1 MKELKIKTIHDN
13 EYDIEINSLL
23 SATQIDKIA
32 QAVIKLET
40 YLEREQMICYLVL
53 NYCTNIDKEII
64 EDTDPDVIMRSGL
77 WEAVKTAVYN
87 FYEIE
92 DAIKFYE
99 SPVRM
104 LAEIADVLPD
114 LTKQL
119 QGVDLGE
126 VIKSGLSKR

>member
-13 EYDIEINSLL
+13 EYDIEINPLL

-32 QAVIKLET
+32 QEVIKLET

-53 NYCTNIDKEII
+53 NYCTNIDKGII

-126 VIKSGLSKR
+126 VIKSGLFK

>member
-1 MKELKIKTIHDN
+1 MKELKTKTIHND
-13 EYDIEINSLL
+13 EYDVEINALL

-32 QAVIKLET
+32 QEVIKLGT

-53 NYCTNIDKEII
+53 NYCTDIDKEAI
-64 EDTDPDVIMRSGL
+64 EDADPDVIMQSGL
-77 WEAVKTAVYN
+77 WEAVKSSVYN

-126 VIKSGLSKR
+126 VIKSGLSK

>member
-1 MKELKIKTIHDN
+1 MKELKTKTIHND
-13 EYDIEINSLL
+13 EYDVEINALL

-32 QAVIKLET
+32 QEVIKLGT

-53 NYCTNIDKEII
+53 NYCTNIDKETI
-64 EDTDPDVIMRSGL
+64 EDADPDVIMQSGL
-77 WEAVKTAVYN
+77 WEAVKSSVYN

-126 VIKSGLSKR
+126 VIKSGLSK

>member
-1 MKELKIKTIHDN
+1 MKELKTKTIHND
-13 EYDIEINSLL
+13 EYDIEINALL

-32 QAVIKLET
+32 QEVINLKT

-53 NYCTNIDKEII
+53 NYCTNIDKEAI
-64 EDTDPDVIMRSGL
+64 EDADPDVIVQSGL
-77 WEAVKTAVYN
+77 WEAVKSSVYN

-126 VIKSGLSKR
+126 VIKSGLSK

>member
-1 MKELKIKTIHDN
+1 MKELKTKTIHND
-13 EYDIEINSLL
+13 EYDIEINALL

-32 QAVIKLET
+32 QEVINLKT

-53 NYCTNIDKEII
+53 NYCTNIDKEAI
-64 EDTDPDVIMRSGL
+64 EDADPDVIMQSGL
-77 WEAVKTAVYN
+77 WEAVKSSVYN

-126 VIKSGLSKR
+126 VIKSGLSK

>member
-1 MKELKIKTIHDN
+1 MKELKTKTIHND
-13 EYDIEINSLL
+13 EYDVEINALL

-32 QAVIKLET
+32 QEVIKLGT

-53 NYCTNIDKEII
+53 NYCTNIDKEAI
-64 EDTDPDVIMRSGL
+64 EDADPDVIMQSGL
-77 WEAVKTAVYN
+77 WEAVKSSVYN

-126 VIKSGLSKR
+126 VIKSGLSK

>member
-13 EYDIEINSLL
+13 EYDVEINPLL

-77 WEAVKTAVYN
+77 WEVVKTTVYN

-126 VIKSGLSKR
+126 VIKSGLSK

>member
-1 MKELKIKTIHDN
+1 MKELKTKTIHND
-13 EYDIEINSLL
+13 EYDVEINALL

-32 QAVIKLET
+32 QEVINLKT

-53 NYCTNIDKEII
+53 NYCTNIDKEAI
-64 EDTDPDVIMRSGL
+64 EDADPDVIVQSGL
-77 WEAVKTAVYN
+77 WEAVKSSVYN

-126 VIKSGLSKR
+126 VIKSGLSK

>member
-1 MKELKIKTIHDN
+1 MKELKTKTIHND
-13 EYDIEINSLL
+13 EYDIEINALL

-32 QAVIKLET
+32 QEVIKLGT

-53 NYCTNIDKEII
+53 NYCTNIDKEAI
-64 EDTDPDVIMRSGL
+64 EDADPDVIMQSGF
-77 WEAVKTAVYN
+77 WEAVKSSVYN

-126 VIKSGLSKR
+126 VIKSGFSK

>member
-1 MKELKIKTIHDN
+1 MKELKTKTIHND
-13 EYDIEINSLL
+13 EYDVEINALL

-32 QAVIKLET
+32 QEVIKLGT

-53 NYCTNIDKEII
+53 NYCTNINKEMI
-64 EDTDPDVIMRSGL
+64 EDADPDVIMQSGL
-77 WEAVKTAVYN
+77 WEAVKSSVYN

-126 VIKSGLSKR
+126 VIKSGFSK

>member
-1 MKELKIKTIHDN
+1 MKELKTKTIHND
-13 EYDIEINSLL
+13 EYDVEINALL

-32 QAVIKLET
+32 QEVIKLGT

-53 NYCTNIDKEII
+53 NYCTNIDKEAI
-64 EDTDPDVIMRSGL
+64 EDADPDVIMQSGL
-77 WEAVKTAVYN
+77 WEAVKSSVYN

-119 QGVDLGE
+119 QSVDLGE
-126 VIKSGLSKR
+126 VIKSGLSK

>member
-13 EYDIEINSLL
+13 EYDVEINPLL

-92 DAIKFYE
+92 DAINFYE

-104 LAEIADVLPD
+104 LVEIADVLPD

-119 QGVDLGE
+119 QGVNLGE
-126 VIKSGLSKR
+126 VIKSGISK

>member
-13 EYDIEINSLL
+13 EYDVEINSFL

-32 QAVIKLET
+32 QTVVKLET

-53 NYCTNIDKEII
+53 NYCTDMDKTII
-64 EDTDPDVIMRSGL
+64 EDTDPDVIMQSGL
-77 WEAVKTAVYN
+77 WEAVKDTVYN
-87 FYEIE
+87 FYAIE

-104 LAEIADVLPD
+104 LVEIADVLPD

-126 VIKSGLSKR
+126 VIKSGISK

>member
-1 MKELKIKTIHDN
+1 MKELKVKTIHDN
-13 EYDIEINSLL
+13 EYDIEINSFL

-32 QAVIKLET
+32 QAVVKLET

-53 NYCTNIDKEII
+53 NYCTNIDKTII

-77 WEAVKTAVYN
+77 WEAVKNTIYN
-87 FYEIE
+87 FYAIE

-104 LAEIADVLPD
+104 LVEIADVLPD

-126 VIKSGLSKR
+126 VIKSGISK

>member
-1 MKELKIKTIHDN
+1 MKELKTKTIHND

-32 QAVIKLET
+32 QEVIKLGT

-53 NYCTNIDKEII
+53 NYCTNIDKEAV
-64 EDTDPDVIMRSGL
+64 EDADPDVIVQSGL
-77 WEAVKTAVYN
+77 WEAVQSSVYN
-87 FYEIE
+87 FYELE

-126 VIKSGLSKR
+126 VIKSGLSK

>member
-1 MKELKIKTIHDN
+1 MKELKTKTIHND

-32 QAVIKLET
+32 QEVIKLKT

-53 NYCTNIDKEII
+53 NYCTNIDKEAI
-64 EDTDPDVIMRSGL
+64 EDADPDVIMQSGL
-77 WEAVKTAVYN
+77 WEAVKSSVYN

-126 VIKSGLSKR
+126 VIKSGFSK

>member
-1 MKELKIKTIHDN
+1 MKELKINTIHND
-13 EYDIEINSLL
+13 EYGIEINPFL
-23 SATQIDKIA
+23 SVTQIDKIA
-32 QAVIKLET
+32 QEVIKLET

-53 NYCTNIDKEII
+53 NYCTNINKEII
-64 EDTDPDVIMRSGL
+64 EDTDPDVIMQSGL
-77 WEAVKTAVYN
+77 WEAVKDSVYN

-92 DAIKFYE
+92 DAVKFYE

-104 LAEIADVLPD
+104 LVEIANVLPD

-126 VIKSGLSKR
+126 VIKSGLSK

>member
-1 MKELKIKTIHDN
+1 MKELKTKTIHND
-13 EYDIEINSLL
+13 EYDVEINALL

-32 QAVIKLET
+32 QEVIKLGT

-53 NYCTNIDKEII
+53 NYCTNIDKEAIN
-64 EDTDPDVIMRSGL
+64 EADPDVIVQSGL
-77 WEAVKTAVYN
+77 WEAVKSSVYN

-126 VIKSGLSKR
+126 VIKSGLSK

>member
-1 MKELKIKTIHDN
+1 MKELKTKTIHND
-13 EYDIEINSLL
+13 EYDIEINALL

-32 QAVIKLET
+32 QEVINLKT

-53 NYCTNIDKEII
+53 NYCTNIDKEAI
-64 EDTDPDVIMRSGL
+64 EDADPDVIVQSGL
-77 WEAVKTAVYN
+77 WEAVKSSVYN

-126 VIKSGLSKR
+126 VIKSGFSK

>member
-13 EYDIEINSLL
+13 EYNIEINSFL

-53 NYCTNIDKEII
+53 NYCTNIDKVII
-64 EDTDPDVIMRSGL
+64 EDADPDVIMRSGL
-77 WEAVKTAVYN
+77 WEAVKNTVYN
-87 FYEIE
+87 FYAIE

-104 LAEIADVLPD
+104 LVEIADVLPD

-119 QGVDLGE
+119 QSVDLGE
-126 VIKSGLSKR
+126 VIKSGISK

>member
-1 MKELKIKTIHDN
+1 MKELKIKTIHND

-32 QAVIKLET
+32 QEVIKLGT

-53 NYCTNIDKEII
+53 NYCTNIDKEAI
-64 EDTDPDVIMRSGL
+64 EDADPDVIVQSDL
-77 WEAVKTAVYN
+77 WEAVKSSVYN

-126 VIKSGLSKR
+126 VIKSGLSK

>member
-1 MKELKIKTIHDN
+1 MKELKTKTIHND
-13 EYDIEINSLL
+13 EYDVEINALL

-32 QAVIKLET
+32 QEVIKLGT

-53 NYCTNIDKEII
+53 NYCTNIDKEAI
-64 EDTDPDVIMRSGL
+64 EDADPDVIVQSGL
-77 WEAVKTAVYN
+77 WEAVKSSVYN

-126 VIKSGLSKR
+126 VIKSGLSK

>member
-13 EYDIEINSLL
+13 EYDVEINSFL

-53 NYCTNIDKEII
+53 NYCTDMDKAII
-64 EDTDPDVIMRSGL
+64 EDTDPDVIMQSGL
-77 WEAVKTAVYN
+77 WEAVKDTVYN
-87 FYEIE
+87 FYAIE

-104 LAEIADVLPD
+104 LVEIADVLPD

-126 VIKSGLSKR
+126 VIKSGISK

>member
-1 MKELKIKTIHDN
+1 MKELKTKTIHND

-32 QAVIKLET
+32 QEVIKLGT

-53 NYCTNIDKEII
+53 NYCTDMDKGTI
-64 EDTDPDVIMRSGL
+64 EDADPDVIVQSGL
-77 WEAVKTAVYN
+77 WEAVKSSVYN

-126 VIKSGLSKR
+126 VIKSGLSK

>member
-13 EYDIEINSLL
+13 EYDIEINPLL

-32 QAVIKLET
+32 QEVIKLET

-53 NYCTNIDKEII
+53 NYCTDMDKAIV

>member
-1 MKELKIKTIHDN
+1 MKELKTKTIHND

-23 SATQIDKIA
+23 SATHIDKIA
-32 QAVIKLET
+32 QEVIKLGT

-53 NYCTNIDKEII
+53 NYCTNIDKEAI
-64 EDTDPDVIMRSGL
+64 EDADPDVIVQSGL
-77 WEAVKTAVYN
+77 WEAVKSSVYN

-92 DAIKFYE
+92 DAVKFYE

-104 LAEIADVLPD
+104 LAEIANVLPD

-126 VIKSGLSKR
+126 VIKSGISK

>member
-1 MKELKIKTIHDN
+1 MKELKTKTIHND
-13 EYDIEINSLL
+13 EYDVEINALL

-32 QAVIKLET
+32 QEVINLKT

-53 NYCTNIDKEII
+53 NYCTNISKEAI
-64 EDTDPDVIMRSGL
+64 EDADPDVIVQSGL
-77 WEAVKTAVYN
+77 WEAVKSSVYN

-104 LAEIADVLPD
+104 LAEIANVLPD

-126 VIKSGLSKR
+126 VIKSGLSK

>member
-13 EYDIEINSLL
+13 EYNIEINPLL

-77 WEAVKTAVYN
+77 WEVVKTTVYN

>member
-1 MKELKIKTIHDN
+1 MKELKTKTIHND
-13 EYDIEINSLL
+13 EYNIEINALL

-32 QAVIKLET
+32 QEVIKLGT

-53 NYCTNIDKEII
+53 NYCTNIDKEAI
-64 EDTDPDVIMRSGL
+64 EDADPDVIMQSGL
-77 WEAVKTAVYN
+77 WEAVKSSVYN

-126 VIKSGLSKR
+126 VIKSGLSK

>member
-1 MKELKIKTIHDN
+1 MKELKTKTIHND
-13 EYDIEINSLL
+13 EYDVEINALL

-32 QAVIKLET
+32 QEVIKLGT

-53 NYCTNIDKEII
+53 NYCTNIDKKII
-64 EDTDPDVIMRSGL
+64 EDADPDVIMQSGL
-77 WEAVKTAVYN
+77 WEAVKSSVYN

-126 VIKSGLSKR
+126 VIKSGLSK

>member
-1 MKELKIKTIHDN
+1 MKELKTKTIHND
-13 EYDIEINSLL
+13 EYDVKINALL

-32 QAVIKLET
+32 QEVIKLGT

-53 NYCTNIDKEII
+53 NYCTNIDKEAI
-64 EDTDPDVIMRSGL
+64 EDADPDVIVQSGL
-77 WEAVKTAVYN
+77 WEAVKSSVYN

-126 VIKSGLSKR
+126 VIKSGLSK

>member
-1 MKELKIKTIHDN
+1 MKELKIKTIHND
-13 EYDIEINSLL
+13 EYDVEINSLL

-32 QAVIKLET
+32 QEVIKLGT

-53 NYCTNIDKEII
+53 NYCTNIDKEAI
-64 EDTDPDVIMRSGL
+64 EDADPDVIVQSGL
-77 WEAVKTAVYN
+77 WEAVKSSVYN

-126 VIKSGLSKR
+126 VIKSGLSK

>member
-1 MKELKIKTIHDN
+1 MKELKTKTIHND

-32 QAVIKLET
+32 QEVINLKT

-53 NYCTNIDKEII
+53 NYCTNIDKEAI
-64 EDTDPDVIMRSGL
+64 EDADPDVIVQSGL
-77 WEAVKTAVYN
+77 WEAVKSSVYN

-126 VIKSGLSKR
+126 VIKSGLSK

>member
-13 EYDIEINSLL
+13 EYDIEINSFL

-53 NYCTNIDKEII
+53 NYCTDMDKTII

-77 WEAVKTAVYN
+77 WEAVKNTVYN
-87 FYEIE
+87 FYAIE
-92 DAIKFYE
+92 DAIKLYE

-126 VIKSGLSKR
+126 VIKSGISK

>member
-1 MKELKIKTIHDN
+1 MKELKTKTIYND

-32 QAVIKLET
+32 QEVIKLGT

-53 NYCTNIDKEII
+53 NYCTNIDKEAI
-64 EDTDPDVIMRSGL
+64 EDADPDVIVQSGL
-77 WEAVKTAVYN
+77 WEAVKSSVYN

-126 VIKSGLSKR
+126 VIKSGLSK